1 VNLIGEHTDYNE
13 GFVLRLAIDRATVVA
28 WAPRDDAVLRVL
40 AVNAAGAIDTLSLET
55 DIQRNDALT
64 WSHYVRGMARELRL
78 HRSNTTARPRANR
91 RCCSNARPAAAP
103 GPCRS
108 DGCASGCCAGQRS
121 QPRPAQ
127 RRHLWPAPG
136 RPVAPAQR

>member
-40 AVNAAGAIDTLSLET
+40 AVNAAGAIDTVSLET
-55 DIQRNDALT
+55 DI
-64 WSHYVRGMARELRL
+64 
-78 HRSNTTARPRANR
+78 
-91 RCCSNARPAAAP
+91 
-103 GPCRS
+103 
-108 DGCASGCCAGQRS
+108 QRS

-127 RRHLWPAPG
+127 RGHPWPALVG
-136 RPVAPAQR
+136 QLLQLSSERKVRASRRFRSCIAPARQKCAGRADAHCGSCR